1 MSTSASPDDPA
12 DDPAEEPAGDAPDAG
27 LVRTGSTTGRAV
39 VAAATLGSGMSLFD
53 GTVVNVALRTIGA
66 DLDASINDL
75 QWITNA
81 YLLAL
86 ASLILLGGSLGDR
99 LGRRRVF
106 VAGTLGFGVASALC
120 GLAPSAEVL
129 VAARALQGIAAALMV
144 PGSLAMIQGA
154 FHPDDRARAIG
165 TWTGLGAIAAA
176 AGPLVGGALVEH
188 ADWRLIFW
196 INLPVAAL
204 TLWLARGVPETRD
217 PGAAQHLD
225 LPGAVLGALSLGGV
239 TYALVQWGDP
249 AAWPALAV
257 GLAAGLAFVVVES
270 RVAEPMLAL
279 GIFADRTFSATNAMT
294 LLVYGALS
302 VLLFMLPLQLQVVGG
317 DGPLAAGLATLPL
330 PLVMLLLAGRGGA
343 LGARIGPR
351 IPLTLGPLVM
361 ATGVLLLLGAG
372 EAAYVVAV
380 LPGVVVFALGLALL
394 VATLTATVLA
404 AAPDEHAGIASGV
417 NNAVSRAGG
426 LLAVAAVPSLVG
438 LSGEEYADPAALDP
452 AWTLVVLS
460 CAGLLVV
467 GGAMSWVAL
476 PHTAYAGGRGRVG

>member
-12 DDPAEEPAGDAPDAG
+12 GNPAGDAPDAG
-27 LVRTGSTTGRAV
+27 LVRTGSATGRAV

-120 GLAPSAEVL
+120 GLAPNAEVL

-225 LPGAVLGALSLGGV
+225 LPGAVLGALALGGV

-257 GLAAGLAFVVVES
+257 GLAAGVAFVVVES

>member
-1 MSTSASPDDPA
+1 
-12 DDPAEEPAGDAPDAG
+12 
-27 LVRTGSTTGRAV
+27 
-39 VAAATLGSGMSLFD
+39 
-53 GTVVNVALRTIGA
+53 
-66 DLDASINDL
+66 
-75 QWITNA
+75 
-81 YLLAL
+81 
-86 ASLILLGGSLGDR
+86 
-99 LGRRRVF
+99 
-106 VAGTLGFGVASALC
+106 
-120 GLAPSAEVL
+120 
-129 VAARALQGIAAALMV
+129 MV

>member
-1 MSTSASPDDPA
+1 MPTPATPDD
-12 DDPAEEPAGDAPDAG
+12 AGAG
-27 LVRTGSTTGRAV
+27 AVRTGSPTGRAV
-39 VAAATLGSGMSLFD
+39 VAAATLGSAMSLFD
-53 GTVVNVALRTIGA
+53 GTVVNVALRTIGD

-120 GLAPSAEVL
+120 GLAPTAEVL
-129 VAARALQGIAAALMV
+129 VAARALQGVTAALMV

-154 FHPDDRARAIG
+154 FHPADRARAIG

-176 AGPLVGGALVEH
+176 AGPLVGGALVEY
-188 ADWRLIFW
+188 ADWRLVFW

-204 TLWLARGVPETRD
+204 TVWLARSVPESRN
-217 PGAAQHLD
+217 PAAARRLD
-225 LPGAVLGALSLGGV
+225 LPGAVLATVALGGV

-249 AAWPALAV
+249 AAWPALGV
-257 GLAAGLAFVVVES
+257 GLAAGAGFVLVES

-279 GIFADRTFSATNAMT
+279 GIFADRTFSAANAMT

-317 DGPLAAGLATLPL
+317 DGPLVAGLATLPL
-330 PLVMLLLAGRGGA
+330 PLLMLLLAGRGGA

-351 IPLTLGPLVM
+351 LPLTLGPLVM
-361 ATGVLLLLGAG
+361 AAGVLLLIGAG

-417 NNAVSRAGG
+417 NNAISRAGG

-438 LSGEEYADPAALDP
+438 LRGEEYADPAALDP

-460 CAGLLVV
+460 CAALLVLGGLL
-467 GGAMSWVAL
+467 AWLTL
-476 PHTAYAGGRGRVG
+476 PRAGLEDLAARD

>member
-1 MSTSASPDDPA
+1 MSRSASPDDSA
-12 DDPAEEPAGDAPDAG
+12 DDPADNPAGDAPDAG

>member
-1 MSTSASPDDPA
+1 MSRSASPDDPA
-12 DDPAEEPAGDAPDAG
+12 DDPAEEPARDAPDAG

-106 VAGTLGFGVASALC
+106 VAGTLAFGVASALC

-129 VAARALQGIAAALMV
+129 VAARTLQGIAAALMV

>member
-1 MSTSASPDDPA
+1 MSRSASPDDPA
-12 DDPAEEPAGDAPDAG
+12 DDPADNPAGDAPDAG

-279 GIFADRTFSATNAMT
+279 GIFGDRTFSATNAMT

>member
-1 MSTSASPDDPA
+1 MSTSASPDGP
-12 DDPAEEPAGDAPDAG
+12 G
-27 LVRTGSTTGRAV
+27 LVRTGSATGRAV
-39 VAAATLGSGMSLFD
+39 VAAATLGSAMSLFD

-106 VAGTLGFGVASALC
+106 VAGTLAFGVASALC

-129 VAARALQGIAAALMV
+129 VAARALQGVAAALMV

-176 AGPLVGGALVEH
+176 AGPLVGGVLVEH

-196 INLPVAAL
+196 INLPVAGL

-225 LPGAVLGALSLGGV
+225 LPGAVLGALALGGV

-249 AAWPALAV
+249 AAWPAVVV
-257 GLAAGLAFVVVES
+257 GLLAGLAFVVV
-270 RVAEPMLAL
+270 
-279 GIFADRTFSATNAMT
+279 
-294 LLVYGALS
+294 
-302 VLLFMLPLQLQVVGG
+302 
-317 DGPLAAGLATLPL
+317 
-330 PLVMLLLAGRGGA
+330 
-343 LGARIGPR
+343 
-351 IPLTLGPLVM
+351 
-361 ATGVLLLLGAG
+361 
-372 EAAYVVAV
+372 
-380 LPGVVVFALGLALL
+380 
-394 VATLTATVLA
+394 
-404 AAPDEHAGIASGV
+404 
-417 NNAVSRAGG
+417 
-426 LLAVAAVPSLVG
+426 
-438 LSGEEYADPAALDP
+438 
-452 AWTLVVLS
+452 
-460 CAGLLVV
+460 
-467 GGAMSWVAL
+467 
-476 PHTAYAGGRGRVG
+476 

>member
-1 MSTSASPDDPA
+1 MSRSASPDDPA

-27 LVRTGSTTGRAV
+27 LVRTGSPTGRAV

-476 PHTAYAGGRGRVG
+476 PHTAYAGGRGRAG

>member
-1 MSTSASPDDPA
+1 MSTSASPDGP
-12 DDPAEEPAGDAPDAG
+12 G
-27 LVRTGSTTGRAV
+27 LVRTGSATGRAV
-39 VAAATLGSGMSLFD
+39 VAAATLGSAMSLFD

-106 VAGTLGFGVASALC
+106 VAGTLAFGVASALC

-129 VAARALQGIAAALMV
+129 VAARALQGVAAALMV

-176 AGPLVGGALVEH
+176 AGPLVGGVLVEH

-196 INLPVAAL
+196 INLPVAVL

-225 LPGAVLGALSLGGV
+225 LPGAVLGALALGGV

-249 AAWPALAV
+249 AAWPAVVV
-257 GLAAGLAFVVVES
+257 GLLAGLAFVVVES

-417 NNAVSRAGG
+417 NNAISRAGG

-460 CAGLLVV
+460 CAGLLVL

-476 PHTAYAGGRGRVG
+476 PRTAYAGGRGRVG

>member
-1 MSTSASPDDPA
+1 MSRSASPDDPA
-12 DDPAEEPAGDAPDAG
+12 DDPADNPAGDAPDAG

>member
-1 MSTSASPDDPA
+1 MSTPA
-12 DDPAEEPAGDAPDAG
+12 PAPGAGG
-27 LVRTGSTTGRAV
+27 VRVGTATGRAV
-39 VAAATLGSGMSLFD
+39 VAAATLGSAMSLFD
-53 GTVVNVALRTIGA
+53 GTVVNVALRVIGD
-66 DLDASINDL
+66 DLDASIADL

-106 VAGTLGFGVASALC
+106 VVGTLGFGVASALC
-120 GLAPSAEVL
+120 GLAPTAEVL
-129 VAARALQGIAAALMV
+129 IAARVVQGVAAALMV

-154 FHPDDRARAIG
+154 FDPADRARAIG

-176 AGPLVGGALVEH
+176 AGPLVGGVLVEY

-204 TLWLARGVPETRD
+204 TVWLARAVPETRN
-217 PGAAQHLD
+217 PAAARHLD
-225 LPGAVLGALSLGGV
+225 LPGAVLATAALGGV

-249 AAWPALAV
+249 AALPAL
-257 GLAAGLAFVVVES
+257 LAGLVAGAAFVVVEA

-279 GIFADRTFSATNAMT
+279 GIFADRTFSAANTAT

-317 DGPLAAGLATLPL
+317 RGPLLAGLATLPL
-330 PLVMLLLAGRGGA
+330 PFVMLLLAGRGGA
-343 LGARIGPR
+343 LGARTGPR
-351 IPLTLGPLVM
+351 LPLTLGPLVM
-361 ATGVLLLLGAG
+361 AGGVLLLLGAG
-372 EAAYVVAV
+372 RATYVVGV

-426 LLAVAAVPSLVG
+426 LLAVAAVPGLVG
-438 LSGEEYADPAALDP
+438 LRGDAYADPALLDP
-452 AWTLVVLS
+452 AWTLVVLV
-460 CAGLLVV
+460 CAGLLLVAAV
-467 GGAMSWVAL
+467 ISWLAL
-476 PHTAYAGGRGRVG
+476 PPTTYAGDGGRAG

>member
-1 MSTSASPDDPA
+1 VSRSASPDDPA
-12 DDPAEEPAGDAPDAG
+12 DDPAEEPARDAPDAG

>member
-1 MSTSASPDDPA
+1 MSASASPDDPA
-12 DDPAEEPAGDAPDAG
+12 DDPAGDAG

-225 LPGAVLGALSLGGV
+225 LPGAVLGAVSLGGV

-476 PHTAYAGGRGRVG
+476 PHTTYAGGRGRVG

>member
-1 MSTSASPDDPA
+1 MSRSASPDDPA
-12 DDPAEEPAGDAPDAG
+12 DDPAEEPARDAPDAG

>member
-1 MSTSASPDDPA
+1 MSRSASPDDPA
-12 DDPAEEPAGDAPDAG
+12 DDPAEEPARDAPDAG

-106 VAGTLGFGVASALC
+106 VAGTLAFGVASALC

-129 VAARALQGIAAALMV
+129 VAARALQGVAAALMV